1 MSYNKF
7 RRDKIPFTLYRL
19 IRTPTCDCPGREQ
32 HVGVPAK
39 QGGLNDYAK
48 KECIRTLFL
57 FEIYCG
63 PVARKRTTEENP

>member
-48 KECIRTLFL
+48 KECQKIVSQSYLIL
-57 FEIYCG
+57 
-63 PVARKRTTEENP
+63 PN